1 MRLTMLAPAVLLLSG
16 CLLSHEYKRVVR
28 EKEPL
33 RAVRFQSPETAERFN
48 SVVNEQNRS
57 NEGSSFSLAVP
68 FLLGLSA
75 KTVPSV
81 NAHYN
86 DHTLRCDT
94 NCDRFISDTEVN
106 AYANR

>member
-1 MRLTMLAPAVLLLSG
+1 MRLTILAPMTLLLSG
-16 CLLSHEYKRVVR
+16 CLLSHEYKRVIR

-48 SVVNEQNRS
+48 SVVNERNRS

-94 NCDRFISDTEVN
+94 NCDRYISNAEVE